1 MVTWLENSVIR
12 TGGYQS
18 SCSLCH
24 PYGCPA
30 WKAQS
35 SPRAGTWCP
44 TPCWKKCIS
53 RAWLLHPVRSPP
65 NIHPGTFS
73 YKNPHSALIVS
84 QNFKLLIYF
93 FSPLEIN
100 WVPDGNEIKNWE
112 MLSTLKYTIY
122 YAMNC
127 ILLLR
132 VFCHYVI
139 LERVGFFV
147 HVFFPPVPQG
157 ACST

>member
-1 MVTWLENSVIR
+1 MARNSVIR
-12 TGGYQS
+12 RGGYQS

-24 PYGCPA
+24 PCGSPA

-35 SPRAGTWCP
+35 SPRAGMWFLAPHGT
-44 TPCWKKCIS
+44 KCI
-53 RAWLLHPVRSPP
+53 RNPP

-73 YKNPHSALIVS
+73 YENPHSALIVS
-84 QNFKLLIYF
+84 QNLKLLIYF

-132 VFCHYVI
+132 FFCHYVI

-147 HVFFPPVPQG
+147 HVFFSPLFSRELVVLK
-157 ACST
+157 TVLYNR